1 MNQQNTEFGDEMNL
15 YDIWMTIVKRK
26 RLIIGLFLVS
36 VILTTAISFLMPKI
50 YQGEAIITIL
60 SSEVKAKELIDV
72 IGKIDENKI
81 QMIFPKKYHSITDV
95 KLIILN
101 DSNDKMRGIIE
112 AKNVVDISQAFPDLL
127 NYINN
132 LNFIKMK
139 LQMEQERLTKK
150 NAELSSIIAASSEL
164 LYVYKTLLKAGTPII
179 GFNLI
184 ELNKLNKEMADLKT
198 EKFKIEQSIQM
209 LKKGAIETAKQLYV
223 YNNPIKPKIISN
235 IVLAGVACLLLG
247 IFLAFFLEHMKTNKK
262 NKGSNK

>member
-60 SSEVKAKELIDV
+60 SSEVKAKELINV
-72 IGKIDENKI
+72 IGKIDKKKIRIIYPNK
-81 QMIFPKKYHSITDV
+81 YYSITEM
-95 KLIILN
+95 KLKILK
-101 DSNDKMRGIIE
+101 DSNDKMRVIIQ
-112 AKNVVDISQAFPDLL
+112 ATNVVDISKAFLDLV

-139 LQMEQERLTKK
+139 LQMEQKILMHK
-150 NAELSSIIAASSEL
+150 NAELSSIIVSSEEIL
-164 LYVYKTLLKAGTPII
+164 HAYKAFLKAGTPII

-184 ELNKLNKEMADLKT
+184 ELNNLNKEMADLKT